1 MLWTAADRGVRW
13 PAVDGDKA
21 GDGAGEWPAR
31 DTGRAGKGV
40 LDLFMTAS
48 RIQWFSPYS
57 SQFTAMLNR
66 LHVIYSVLSAANR
79 VHSGGV
85 WRANG

>member
-31 DTGRAGKGV
+31 DTGRAGHRGPRSFH
-40 LDLFMTAS
+40 DSISYSMLFS
-48 RIQWFSPYS
+48 LL
-57 SQFTAMLNR
+57 FT
-66 LHVIYSVLSAANR
+66 IYSYVEQ
-79 VHSGGV
+79 VTCDIFCVIGC
-85 WRANG
+85 